1 MLSATLFEAKKNNV
15 NSGFSGLMQSVEAS
29 VTLPR
34 CSATPVPEM
43 FPWSTHGGA
52 PIVSIV
58 SLIKMVALKSSVD
71 WASTA
76 RGANGISKNNANTS
90 CVSGSLGLFI
100 GDPFFFSLGFYSERN
115 QFGEG

>member
-43 FPWSTHGGA
+43 FPCSTHGGA

-58 SLIKMVALKSSVD
+58 SLIKMVALKSSED

-76 RGANGISKNNANTS
+76 RGANEIGKNNAKTNS
-90 CVSGSLGLFI
+90 VKLELFM
-100 GDPFFFSLGFYSERN
+100 
-115 QFGEG
+115 